1 MDDENH
7 SAILASKT
15 AGLGPFAWKSLEA
28 KFRLSGSPFGDFV
41 LQHAPKMF
49 NRNKLS

>member
-1 MDDENH
+1 MT
-7 SAILASKT
+7 KT
-15 AGLGPFAWKSLEA
+15 IQQYSHQKQPVLVLAWKSLEA